1 MFCKSCGKQ
10 ISKHAKFCEF
20 CGAPLTDE
28 NAPRRKNGTS
38 VLTIVLVA
46 LLTAFVLSVLCALGF
61 FAYMRFIAPS
71 TESPFESQAT
81 LPTQIHTEPA
91 TQASEDAHP
100 FLGLGSP
107 LFPDSS
113 DRYLIADDL
122 VLLTAE
128 ELTIARCEIPAR
140 YGVIFND
147 PDIAYYFEQQ
157 DWYIG
162 SVAQDDFDTASLND
176 FETGNI
182 QLIEIYENI
191 LNGGYE
197 PSANNPYLAYY
208 DPSLEL
214 LIPYSS
220 NTRLTT
226 QDLVGLTP
234 EQLII
239 LRNQIIALHGY
250 TFGDQLLMEYFLQ
263 CSWYHPSTPPG
274 RTDLVKGMT
283 SLEYDNMEFIY
294 QYEKNHASAIV
305 PGSITGSWMIVGSQ
319 NPIGYRVRTYTFNAD
334 GTYEDFVDVYEI
346 SMGKWHASGLG
357 DSTSIGNY
365 NYQSGTLY
373 MYNDTVGI
381 PPNESESGE
390 WEWKATNVTYSL
402 QITISEDGN
411 TLYIWQNNQIASQ
424 WMRVIG
430 STSSMMDS
438 LYPHS

>member
-10 ISKHAKFCEF
+10 ISNHAKFCEF

-28 NAPRRKNGTS
+28 SAPRRKSGTS

-46 LLTAFVLSVLCALGF
+46 LLTAFLLSALCALGF
-61 FAYMRFIAPS
+61 FAYMRFILPS
-71 TESPFESQAT
+71 SGSPVESQAT
-81 LPTQIHTEPA
+81 LPTQIRTEPT

-100 FLGLGSP
+100 FLGFGSP

-113 DRYLIADDL
+113 DRYLTADDL
-122 VLLTAE
+122 VPLTAE
-128 ELTIARCEIPAR
+128 ELTIARCEILAR
-140 YGVIFND
+140 YSVIFND
-147 PDIAYYFEQQ
+147 PDIAYYFDQQ
-157 DWYIG
+157 DWYAG

-176 FETGNI
+176 FETANI
-182 QLIEIYENI
+182 QLIEIYEKI

-214 LIPYSS
+214 LLPHSS

-274 RTDLVKGMT
+274 RNDLVKDMT

-294 QYEKNHASAIV
+294 QYEKNRDSGIV
-305 PGSITGSWMIVGSQ
+305 PSSIIGSWMVVGGQ
-319 NPIGYRVRTYTFNAD
+319 NPIGYRVTTYTFHTD
-334 GTYEDFVDVYEI
+334 GTYTDFVDVYEI
-346 SMGKWHASGLG
+346 AMGKWHASGLA
-357 DSTSIGNY
+357 DITYVGNY
-365 NYQSGTLY
+365 THQS
-373 MYNDTVGI
+373 
-381 PPNESESGE
+381 
-390 WEWKATNVTYSL
+390 
-402 QITISEDGN
+402 
-411 TLYIWQNNQIASQ
+411 
-424 WMRVIG
+424 
-430 STSSMMDS
+430 
-438 LYPHS
+438 